1 MSDKKRVVIIGGGP
15 AGLTAAYELSK
26 YPDEFEVIVLEEE
39 HVLGGI
45 SKTVEHNLNRMDIG
59 GHRFFSKDERIMK
72 WWSDLMPVQGAPAYD
87 DKLLG
92 HNKPLEEN
100 GPDPEDS
107 DIVMLVR
114 DRVSRIYYNHK
125 FFDYPIKMNFVTIK
139 NMGFFT
145 TMRAGFSY
153 LGSCI
158 HKLPEDNLENF
169 YINRFGRVLYSMF
182 FESYTEKLWGRH
194 PKEISADWGAQR
206 VKGLS
211 IRAIIK
217 DMFSK
222 LFGKKNNKNAET
234 SLIEQFW
241 YPKYGPGQLW
251 TYVGDLAVKNGV
263 QILKNKRVVKIDN
276 NCGDNKINSVT
287 CEDGSVYEGD
297 IFISSMPVKD
307 LIEDM
312 SNVPD
317 KYKDIA
323 TGLPYRDFVTIGL
336 LVDKLE
342 LENKTKMTTL
352 GNIVPDCWIYVQDRN
367 VTMGRI
373 QIFNNWSPYMVK
385 DPDNTVWI
393 GLEYFCKE
401 NDAFWNMDDADAAE
415 YAIKELVSMGVISEG
430 HVLNFHRE
438 KVKKAYPAYFD
449 TYGDFD
455 QLITYLDGY
464 HNLYCVG
471 RNGQHRY
478 NNMDHSMMT
487 AIETVNNIRAGKI
500 DKTNIWNVNTEK
512 EYHEEKK

>member
-206 VKGLS
+206 V
-211 IRAIIK
+211 
-217 DMFSK
+217 
-222 LFGKKNNKNAET
+222 
-234 SLIEQFW
+234 
-241 YPKYGPGQLW
+241 
-251 TYVGDLAVKNGV
+251 
-263 QILKNKRVVKIDN
+263 
-276 NCGDNKINSVT
+276 
-287 CEDGSVYEGD
+287 
-297 IFISSMPVKD
+297 
-307 LIEDM
+307 
-312 SNVPD
+312 
-317 KYKDIA
+317 
-323 TGLPYRDFVTIGL
+323 
-336 LVDKLE
+336 
-342 LENKTKMTTL
+342 
-352 GNIVPDCWIYVQDRN
+352 
-367 VTMGRI
+367 
-373 QIFNNWSPYMVK
+373 
-385 DPDNTVWI
+385 
-393 GLEYFCKE
+393 
-401 NDAFWNMDDADAAE
+401 
-415 YAIKELVSMGVISEG
+415 
-430 HVLNFHRE
+430 
-438 KVKKAYPAYFD
+438 
-449 TYGDFD
+449 
-455 QLITYLDGY
+455 
-464 HNLYCVG
+464 
-471 RNGQHRY
+471 
-478 NNMDHSMMT
+478 
-487 AIETVNNIRAGKI
+487 
-500 DKTNIWNVNTEK
+500 
-512 EYHEEKK
+512 